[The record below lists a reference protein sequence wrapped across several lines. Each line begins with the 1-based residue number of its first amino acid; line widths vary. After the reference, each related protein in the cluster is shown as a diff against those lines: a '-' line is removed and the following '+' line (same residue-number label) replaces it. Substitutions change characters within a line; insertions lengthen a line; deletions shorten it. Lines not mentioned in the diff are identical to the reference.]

1 MSGVFEFVAEVRG
14 ATGSSAAKVVRR
26 IGRVPAIVYG
36 GQGEPQMIS
45 LDHNEIVKHLTHKEV
60 YTSVLDL
67 NVAGKTEKAILKH
80 IQRHPAKSQI
90 LHIDFMRVVG

>member
-45 LDHNEIVKHLTHKEV
+45 LDHNEIVKHLAHKEV

-80 IQRHPAKSQI
+80 VQRHPAKSQI